1 MCESHQ
7 KFEAL
12 KHQMLSDSV
21 TTYGNVFDWN
31 GLKNHTNCIRD
42 HILGCY
48 VESLNVKAAD
58 FHVE

>member
-1 MCESHQ
+1 MV
-7 KFEAL
+7 
-12 KHQMLSDSV
+12 SDSV

-42 HILGCY
+42 HILGCC

-58 FHVE
+58 VYVGKNG